1 MSARSQSAVRSPQR
15 PSARRPCAAR
25 AQPWFERLH
34 RNQDGTIS
42 ILSVFGLMILA
53 MVLAMVINVSRQAD
67 HKVKMQNAADA
78 SAYSGGLVLARG
90 MNTLAFTNHLL
101 SDVFALTAYMREARD
116 RNSQRMVP
124 EVLAAWN
131 KAAGGFSSSQ
141 FPKLKAL
148 SSAVKQKVPLEQAL
162 VDTFSAW
169 ASSSSELIL
178 PALEKILAEELISEF
193 QRALVVTTP
202 ELAQLAADEIA
213 RQHGLGRQGINAQG
227 GMALG
232 GMARGGM
239 ALPVNPLPPAPSG
252 SRSASPV
259 PVRNMLP
266 TSKRSFRAVLWRT
279 IADPVGGRAEGQRR
293 TLPVVDPVM
302 DSEPNQQDYVDRARQ
317 QRYVLARQYLTD
329 WNSETLNLFE
339 LEAKMSQF
347 RWIWEGF
354 TCGQLHKL
362 LNDEYPD
369 RNLPFVI
376 RTEVEE
382 IGDVNE
388 HLEMDFMF
396 VGVVY
401 SDDVPEM
408 LPGLFRDPMQ
418 HHTQTHAQILL
429 FVPQARL
436 VKGVQVETQGGGS
449 IGGVP
454 MDTIDF
460 NLDGTQQPAPQPGE
474 QPQIELIYRQN
485 RPMGWNA
492 LNQNWTVQLVPA
504 RAGHLG
510 EILSTRPDA
519 PHADARNLR
528 LPRLSHLK
536 SEDINDVNNH

>member
-1 MSARSQSAVRSPQR
+1 
-15 PSARRPCAAR
+15 
-25 AQPWFERLH
+25 LH
-34 RNQDGTIS
+34 RNQEGTIS

-53 MVLAMVINVSRQAD
+53 MILGMVINVSRQAD

-78 SAYSGGLVLARG
+78 STYSGGLVLARG

-101 SDVFALTAYMREARD
+101 CDVFALTAYMREARD

-131 KAAGGFSSSQ
+131 KASDGFTQSQ

-148 SSAVKQKVPLEQAL
+148 AGAVKQKVPLEQAL
-162 VDTFSAW
+162 VDTFSDW
-169 ASSSSELIL
+169 AAASSELIL
-178 PALEKILAEELISEF
+178 PALERILAEELIPQF

-213 RQHGLGRQGINAQG
+213 IQHGLGRQGFIGQG
-227 GMALG
+227 AMA
-232 GMARGGM
+232 M
-239 ALPVNPLPPAPSG
+239 PVNPLPQAPSVSSG
-252 SRSASPV
+252 SPV
-259 PVRNMLP
+259 PVRNMIP

-302 DSEPNQQDYVDRARQ
+302 DNEPNQQDYFDRARE
-317 QRYVLARQYLTD
+317 QRYTLARGYLSD

-354 TCGQLHKL
+354 TCGQLDKL
-362 LNDEYPD
+362 LNQEYPD

-376 RTEVEE
+376 RTEVDEV
-382 IGDVNE
+382 GNVNE

-408 LPGLFRDPMQ
+408 LPGLFRNPMQ

-436 VKGVQVETQGGGS
+436 VKGVQVESQGGGS

-454 MDTIDF
+454 GDTIDF
-460 NLDGTQQPAPQPGE
+460 NLDGTQQPPPQPGQ
-474 QPQIELIYRQN
+474 QPEIEFVYRQN

-492 LNQNWTVQLVPA
+492 LNQNWTLQLVPA
-504 RAGHLG
+504 RASHLG

-536 SEDINDVNNH
+536 AEEINDVNNH